1 MSRFEAVKRVK
12 NFAAVVK
19 VEDYPSCPRDDW
31 DNLGKFYLHTR
42 SVDRRECSEE
52 DVEKAVLRIPVWKY
66 EHSGILVKAGDKN
79 PFSCPWDSCQCGWVL
94 AFREDLL
101 KEYGCKRITKKV
113 LERAR
118 EVLVGEVEIY
128 NQWLN
133 GEVYGW
139 ETYKVDED
147 VADEDIEDEGELLDS
162 CWGYYDK
169 VDEVLK
175 EAVDSLPD
183 EAFMGEEVWV

>member
-1 MSRFEAVKRVK
+1 
-12 NFAAVVK
+12 
-19 VEDYPSCPRDDW
+19 
-31 DNLGKFYLHTR
+31 
-42 SVDRRECSEE
+42 
-52 DVEKAVLRIPVWKY
+52 
-66 EHSGILVKAGDKN
+66 
-79 PFSCPWDSCQCGWVL
+79 VL

-147 VADEDIEDEGELLDS
+147 VADKDIEDEGELLDS

-175 EAVDSLPD
+175 EAVGSLPE
-183 EAFMGEEVWV
+183 EAFMGEEVWI

>member
-1 MSRFEAVKRVK
+1 MSRFEAVKRVR

-42 SVDRRECSEE
+42 SVDRRECSEG

-66 EHSGILVKAGDKN
+66 EHSGIAVKACDKN

-101 KEYGCKRITKKV
+101 KEYGCKRITRKV
-113 LERAR
+113 LEKAR
-118 EVLVGEVEIY
+118 NVLVGEVEVY

-139 ETYKVDED
+139 ETYKVDEG

-169 VDEVLK
+169 VDEVLD
-175 EAVDSLPD
+175 EAVNSLPD

>member
-1 MSRFEAVKRVK
+1 MFEAVKRVK
-12 NFAAVVK
+12 NFAAVV
-19 VEDYPSCPRDDW
+19 VQDNWCDSPRVDM

-42 SVDRRECSEE
+42 SLDVRECSEE
-52 DVEKAVLRIPVWKY
+52 DVERAVLKVPVWKY
-66 EHSGILVKAGDKN
+66 EHSGICVRACDEN

-94 AFREDLL
+94 AFREDIL
-101 KEYGCKRITKKV
+101 KEYGRKLITKKLIKKV
-113 LERAR
+113 K
-118 EVLVGEVEIY
+118 EVLVAEVELY

-139 ETYKVDED
+139 KTYKVDED
-147 VADEDIEDEGELLDS
+147 VADEDIVDEGEELDS

-175 EAVDSLPD
+175 EAVDNLPD
-183 EAFMGEEVWV
+183 EAFRGEEVWV